1 MYRIQHVDLAYKT
14 ASSMVTVLQNIN
26 FHISSGECVAIV
38 GVSGSGK
45 SSLLKIVAGLEKPSN
60 GTVYFDGK
68 ELKGPQQEI
77 AIIFQNY
84 GLFPWK
90 RVKDNI
96 ALPLKLAK
104 RPKQERERETQFILS
119 QLNIHNQQYS
129 YPFQLSGGQQQRVA
143 IGRALIQKPKVLLMD
158 EPFSAL
164 DILTKEQLIQTLQKI
179 RHERNLTILFVTH
192 NIDEAL
198 MMSDRI
204 VVFHANGKTIA
215 GTIENDYQMDKRH
228 NPAFMYRQQQRIKQL
243 LKGEPCEEDI

>member
-1 MYRIQHVDLAYKT
+1 MYQIQHVDLAYKS
-14 ASSMVTVLQNIN
+14 ASGMVNALQNISL
-26 FHISSGECVAIV
+26 HISLGECVAIV
-38 GVSGSGK
+38 GVSGNGK
-45 SSLLKIVAGLEKPSN
+45 SSFLNIVAGLEKPTK
-60 GTVYFDGK
+60 GTIYFDGK

-90 RVKDNI
+90 SVKANI

-104 RPKQERERETQFILS
+104 RSKQERDRDTQLILS
-119 QLNIHNQQYS
+119 QLNIHDLQNR

-164 DILTKEQLIQTLQKI
+164 DILTKEQFMQTLQTI
-179 RHERNLTILFVTH
+179 RHERNLTLLFVTH

-204 VVFHANGKTIA
+204 VVFHTNGKTIA
-215 GTIENDYQMDKRH
+215 GIIENDYQIEGRH
-228 NPAFMYRQQQRIKQL
+228 HPACMYRQQQRIKQL

>member
-1 MYRIQHVDLAYKT
+1 MYQIQHVDLAYKS
-14 ASSMVTVLQNIN
+14 ASGMVNALQNISL
-26 FHISSGECVAIV
+26 HISLGECVAIV

-45 SSLLKIVAGLEKPSN
+45 SSFLNIVAGLEKPTK
-60 GTVYFDGK
+60 GTIYFDGK

-90 RVKDNI
+90 SVKANI
-96 ALPLKLAK
+96 VLPLKLAK
-104 RPKQERERETQFILS
+104 LSKQERDRDTQLILS
-119 QLNIHNQQYS
+119 QLNIHDLQNR

-164 DILTKEQLIQTLQKI
+164 DILTKEQLMQTLQTI
-179 RHERNLTILFVTH
+179 RHERNLTLLFVTH

-204 VVFHANGKTIA
+204 VVFHTNGKTIA
-215 GTIENDYQMDKRH
+215 GIVENDYQMEERH
-228 NPAFMYRQQQRIKQL
+228 HPACMYRQQQRIKQL

>member
-14 ASSMVTVLQNIN
+14 PSGMVSVLQNIN
-26 FHISSGECVAIV
+26 FNISSGECVAIV

-45 SSLLKIVAGLEKPSN
+45 SSLLNIVAGLAIPSN
-60 GTVYFDGK
+60 GTVYFDST
-68 ELKGPQQEI
+68 ELKGPRPEI

-90 RVKDNI
+90 NVKDNI

-104 RPKQERERETQFILS
+104 RSKQERERETHFILS
-119 QLNIHNQQYS
+119 QLNIHNQQYY

-143 IGRALIQKPKVLLMD
+143 IGRALIQRPKVLLMD

-164 DILTKEQLIQTLQKI
+164 DILTKEQLMQTLQKI
-179 RHERNLTILFVTH
+179 RQERNLTLLFVTH
-192 NIDEAL
+192 NIEEAL

-204 VVFHANGKTIA
+204 VVFHANGKSIA
-215 GTIENDYQMDKRH
+215 GVIKNHYQTEGRH

>member
-1 MYRIQHVDLAYKT
+1 MYQIQHVDLAYKS
-14 ASSMVTVLQNIN
+14 ASGMVNALQNISL
-26 FHISSGECVAIV
+26 HISLGECVAIV

-45 SSLLKIVAGLEKPSN
+45 SSFLNIVAGLEKPTK
-60 GTVYFDGK
+60 GTIYFDGK

-90 RVKDNI
+90 NVKANI

-104 RPKQERERETQFILS
+104 RSKQERDRNTQLILS
-119 QLNIHNQQYS
+119 QLNIHDLQNR

-164 DILTKEQLIQTLQKI
+164 DILTKEQLMQTLQTI
-179 RHERNLTILFVTH
+179 RHERNLTLLFVTH

-204 VVFHANGKTIA
+204 VVFHTNGKTIA
-215 GTIENDYQMDKRH
+215 GIIENDYQMEERH
-228 NPAFMYRQQQRIKQL
+228 HPACMYRQQQRIKQL

>member
-1 MYRIQHVDLAYKT
+1 MYQIQHVDLAYKS
-14 ASSMVTVLQNIN
+14 ASGMVNALQNISL
-26 FHISSGECVAIV
+26 HISLGECVAIV

-45 SSLLKIVAGLEKPSN
+45 SSFLNIVAGLEKPTK
-60 GTVYFDGK
+60 GTIYFDGK

-90 RVKDNI
+90 SVKANI
-96 ALPLKLAK
+96 VLPLKLAK
-104 RPKQERERETQFILS
+104 LSKQERDRDTQLILS
-119 QLNIHNQQYS
+119 QLNIHDLQNR

-164 DILTKEQLIQTLQKI
+164 DILTKEQLMQTLQTI
-179 RHERNLTILFVTH
+179 RHERNLTLLFVTH

-204 VVFHANGKTIA
+204 VVFHTNGKTIA
-215 GTIENDYQMDKRH
+215 GIIENDYQMEERH
-228 NPAFMYRQQQRIKQL
+228 HPACMYRQQQRIKQL